1 MRAVLAV
8 TIAFALLAGCLSAK
22 PAGQAGAGAAAF
34 PPVVPD
40 KPGFDFSTVVPAD
53 HQAHMLPE
61 LHTAGHGLD
70 LTGFAPIQSILPTG
84 VRGSITQVDVWGDY
98 ALVSGMEGGLGF
110 AIVDV
115 KDRAHPQAVS
125 FYPSTADGWSRG
137 FSDDGN
143 YVFYGCQTLGPIGY
157 PTSNVQG
164 TCEDPSAVHAPGGE
178 GNGVVAVDVSDKAHP
193 KFVAYLALNG
203 SHNVQT
209 ANIDGEDYV

>member
-70 LTGFAPIQSILPTG
+70 LVGFAPIQGILPTG
-84 VRGSITQVDVWGDY
+84 VRGSITQVDVWGDRKSTRLNSSHGYISY
-98 ALVSGMEGGLGF
+98 A
-110 AIVDV
+110 
-115 KDRAHPQAVS
+115 
-125 FYPSTADGWSRG
+125 
-137 FSDDGN
+137 
-143 YVFYGCQTLGPIGY
+143 VFCL
-157 PTSNVQG
+157 
-164 TCEDPSAVHAPGGE
+164 
-178 GNGVVAVDVSDKAHP
+178 K
-193 KFVAYLALNG
+193 KKKK
-203 SHNVQT
+203 
-209 ANIDGEDYV
+209 